1 MLQTV
6 ARRGVAAATAAA
18 ASAAMA
24 STTESRAAPPTAS
37 EVMVRGVPTIEEV
50 VSGEAMYAQQ
60 DAIISAQHIVGS
72 LGTSLIEESGFD
84 VVSYDDLLESII
96 NTAAV
101 AAQDPAVQR
110 AVQRVLERHG
120 DASQTLK
127 FMEQRASLRA
137 SPAGPVPIHG
147 PQSPGESWTLAQP
160 PPSEVHSLSSSMSA
174 TVSDL
179 MEADAVINKSFLDR
193 HAVPLQK
200 AARGWLARKRRHAAE
215 VPTPA
220 EGVLLSQYESK
231 PRKKL
236 APRARVRLPHHCNL
250 TVVLPPRLRQP
261 TSRAS
266 RDPPPPPHGGDS
278 GRFLAATRDGRRDG
292 HCARRPRPAHH
303 LGPAVT
309 AAP

>member
-101 AAQDPAVQR
+101 AAQDPAVQQ

-236 APRARVRLPHHCNL
+236 APRARMRLPHSL
-250 TVVLPPRLRQP
+250 QPDRDFSSPPAAACQL
-261 TSRAS
+261 SRA
-266 RDPPPPPHGGDS
+266 
-278 GRFLAATRDGRRDG
+278 
-292 HCARRPRPAHH
+292 
-303 LGPAVT
+303 
-309 AAP
+309 

>member
-1 MLQTV
+1 M
-6 ARRGVAAATAAA
+6 
-18 ASAAMA
+18 
-24 STTESRAAPPTAS
+24 
-37 EVMVRGVPTIEEV
+37 EEV

-215 VPTPA
+215 IPSPA
-220 EGVLLSQYESK
+220 EGVLLSHLPTE
-231 PRKKL
+231 PRVILRLLPMVGTVRVALDLRIISVRQSPPRHDPFAPAPLPFEFEAREAEEAKEAAAEQGSEAFVKL
-236 APRARVRLPHHCNL
+236 ASVVAIIVGLLAVVISRNPQAARAASVAAAAVVVSMCAKANLP
-250 TVVLPPRLRQP
+250 
-261 TSRAS
+261 
-266 RDPPPPPHGGDS
+266 
-278 GRFLAATRDGRRDG
+278 
-292 HCARRPRPAHH
+292 RRP
-303 LGPAVT
+303 V
-309 AAP
+309 

>member
-1 MLQTV
+1 MPKPPFHREHQDRKKSIQMTSCSVSSFSPASAGAVGPPPTKSARFLRRDMLQTV

-60 DAIISAQHIVGS
+60 DAIISAQQIGGA
-72 LGTSLIEESGFD
+72 LGTNLIVESGFD

-96 NTAAV
+96 NTVNTAAV

-110 AVQRVLERHG
+110 AVRRVLERHG
-120 DASQTLK
+120 DASQTLQI
-127 FMEQRASLRA
+127 MEQRASLRA
-137 SPAGPVPIHG
+137 SPAGPVPTHG

-160 PPSEVHSLSSSMSA
+160 PPSEVHSLGSSMSA

-200 AARGWLARKRRHAAE
+200 A
-215 VPTPA
+215 
-220 EGVLLSQYESK
+220 
-231 PRKKL
+231 
-236 APRARVRLPHHCNL
+236 
-250 TVVLPPRLRQP
+250 
-261 TSRAS
+261 
-266 RDPPPPPHGGDS
+266 
-278 GRFLAATRDGRRDG
+278 
-292 HCARRPRPAHH
+292 
-303 LGPAVT
+303 
-309 AAP
+309 